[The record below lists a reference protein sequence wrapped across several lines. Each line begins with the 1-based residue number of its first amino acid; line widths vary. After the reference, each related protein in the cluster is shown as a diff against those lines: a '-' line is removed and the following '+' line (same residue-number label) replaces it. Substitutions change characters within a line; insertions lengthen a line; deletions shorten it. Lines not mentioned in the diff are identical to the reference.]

1 MRPRNRKRPTS
12 PRPNSRQNIGTH
24 CRAPH
29 FGALL
34 HAIDDYLI
42 AGALIVGKQRTML
55 RQKPTILCIDDEW
68 NQLIGYKE
76 LLEGTGYKVL
86 AATNG
91 SDGLEMLHSNSV
103 DAVILDYRMPGMD
116 GDQVAARMKGMKSQ
130 VPIMLLS
137 GCQGLSKSKLRCV
150 DASLTKGQSPAIL
163 LSTLDELLNRKSP
176 FFHRWLDS
184 WRSSNPD

>member
-1 MRPRNRKRPTS
+1 
-12 PRPNSRQNIGTH
+12 
-24 CRAPH
+24 
-29 FGALL
+29 LL

-42 AGALIVGKQRTML
+42 AGALIVRKQRVML

-68 NQLIGYKE
+68 NQLVGYKE

-103 DAVILDYRMPGMD
+103 DAIILDYRMPGMD

-137 GCQGLSKSKLRCV
+137 GCQGLSKNKLRCV

-163 LSTLDELLNRKSP
+163 LSTLDDLLNRKSP

-184 WRSSNPD
+184 WRSDNRA

>member
-1 MRPRNRKRPTS
+1 
-12 PRPNSRQNIGTH
+12 
-24 CRAPH
+24 
-29 FGALL
+29 
-34 HAIDDYLI
+34 
-42 AGALIVGKQRTML
+42 ML

-91 SDGLEMLHSNSV
+91 GDGLEMFHSNSV

-116 GDQVAARMKGMKSQ
+116 GDQVAVRMKSMKSQ

-137 GCQGLSKSKLRCV
+137 GCQGLSKTKLRCV
-150 DASLTKGQSPAIL
+150 DASLTKGQSPATL
-163 LSTLDELLNRKSP
+163 LSTLDNLLNRQSS
-176 FFHRWLDS
+176 FFHGWLSNWRSNNRVQEGSGCRWLCRVSDRYS
-184 WRSSNPD
+184 ASRGLLGAGHQFPFAHT